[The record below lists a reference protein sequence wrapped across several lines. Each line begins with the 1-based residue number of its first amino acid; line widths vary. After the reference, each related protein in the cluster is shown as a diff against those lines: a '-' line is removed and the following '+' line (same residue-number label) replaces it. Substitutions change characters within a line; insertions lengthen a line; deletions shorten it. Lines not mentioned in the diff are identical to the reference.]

1 MPDNPKEYIVTLFLP
16 CLASLAIG
24 FAVGALGVTLEVNS
38 RWTSKAEKDCYPF
51 ALAYASVKDF
61 DSICA
66 GP

>member
-1 MPDNPKEYIVTLFLP
+1 MPDNPREYIVTLVVP

-24 FAVGALGVTLEVNS
+24 IAVGALAVAEGVNS

-51 ALAYASVKDF
+51 ALAYASARDF

>member
-16 CLASLAIG
+16 CLVSLAIG
-24 FAVGALGVTLEVNS
+24 FAIGTIGVTLEVNS

>member
-1 MPDNPKEYIVTLFLP
+1 MPDNVREYIVTLVVP

-24 FAVGALGVTLEVNS
+24 FAGGAIGVALEVNS

-51 ALAYASVKDF
+51 ALAYVSVKDF